1 MSEKQLSAGSKQT
14 ILNHVSKAPLPHAV
28 FFDVLGIIL
37 VLVGALYTHYNE
49 GSSAG
54 EVVFWVGIVL
64 LTVALI
70 MFVWSGMRKPNTSNA

>member
-1 MSEKQLSAGSKQT
+1 MSAGSKQT